1 METRRMVVVDGMAEF
16 VDDHVIAQV
25 FGQGHQKKAQR
36 NGITPRTTPPLGTR
50 SPNRE
55 LGVFQPR
62 RCCDSRSIRAGKI
75 GFGGPAQLFD
85 AGFGLGGRKRRD
97 CRRHPGTPY
106 ARGPARPSR
115 PSGRGTA
122 WPCGPKRRTEKRPAR
137 HPVPRTLIEMRRA
150 RRVRE
155 RVDLAQPGMRHG
167 RNHRISTALIDMPCI
182 TTAESVRSNLIF
194 SNRIRQRSS
203 R

>member
-1 METRRMVVVDGMAEF
+1 MVVVDGMAEF

-62 RCCDSRSIRAGKI
+62 QLRQPLDTRRKI

-85 AGFGLGGRKRRD
+85 AGFGLGGRKRGFRTRA
-97 CRRHPGTPY
+97 CSTQSAFRSRNCMALRTETPY
-106 ARGPARPSR
+106 GKETR
-115 PSGRGTA
+115 TA
-122 WPCGPKRRTEKRPAR
+122 
-137 HPVPRTLIEMRRA
+137 PVPRTLIEMRRA

-155 RVDLAQPGMRHG
+155 RVTSPSRGCVTVEIIA
-167 RNHRISTALIDMPCI
+167 SAL
-182 TTAESVRSNLIF
+182 R
-194 SNRIRQRSS
+194 
-203 R
+203 

>member
-1 METRRMVVVDGMAEF
+1 METRRMVVVDGMTEF

-62 RCCDSRSIRAGKI
+62 QLRQPLDTRRKI

-85 AGFGLGGRKRRD
+85 AGFGLGIRAAIRTRA
-97 CRRHPGTPY
+97 CSTQSAFRSRNSMALRTETPY
-106 ARGPARPSR
+106 GKETR
-115 PSGRGTA
+115 TA
-122 WPCGPKRRTEKRPAR
+122 
-137 HPVPRTLIEMRRA
+137 PVPRTLIEMRRA

-155 RVDLAQPGMRHG
+155 RVTSPSRGCVTVEIIA
-167 RNHRISTALIDMPCI
+167 SAL
-182 TTAESVRSNLIF
+182 R
-194 SNRIRQRSS
+194 
-203 R
+203 